1 MPKGCNG
8 VQTGY
13 RGVQEGKMDSECDF
27 ECRLCDYCDK
37 SLGMSSVQFEKI
49 LNRRL
54 DMIRDVLGLKAK
66 EYASSQDRLW
76 NFRRAAA
83 LLGDT
88 PESAL
93 LGMLTKHIVSIYDM
107 VDAVSRNQYPLPVWQ
122 EKIGDAINYLILLE
136 ALIVERVTH
145 EASNMQ

>member
-1 MPKGCNG
+1 
-8 VQTGY
+8 
-13 RGVQEGKMDSECDF
+13 MDSECDF

-37 SLGMSSVQFEKI
+37 SVGMSSARFEKI

-54 DMIRDVLGLKAK
+54 DMIRNILGSKAK

-83 LLGDT
+83 LLGGT
-88 PESAL
+88 AESAL
-93 LGMLTKHIVSIYDM
+93 IGMLTKHIVSLYDM
-107 VDAVSRNQYPLPVWQ
+107 VDTDKKHPFSMWQ

-136 ALIVERVTH
+136 ALVIERVTR
-145 EASNMQ
+145 EADNLQ